1 MIRTKGLTLFSC
13 YYFSHE
19 ISQIYSIWECGANAG
34 EPAAAA
40 TLAGKS
46 IRVTCCA
53 SGPSLMLLHLQTVT
67 PFTATSPA
75 ALARQLH
82 IPSGTLGN
90 LLQVPHSP
98 AFKQKINLS
107 SFKSSSQKRM
117 TMQGGVLVP
126 QVFEFLFTIKV
137 LPNTVIKL
145 RTLRKENLHKRG
157 WN

>member
-1 MIRTKGLTLFSC
+1 MIRTKVLTLFSC

-19 ISQIYSIWECGANAG
+19 ISLIYSIWECGANAG

-46 IRVTCCA
+46 IRVTTLCIR
-53 SGPSLMLLHLQTVT
+53 SLTHA
-67 PFTATSPA
+67 P
-75 ALARQLH
+75 ALADCDPFHCYIPCSSGWQLH
-82 IPSGTLGN
+82 ISSSTLGN

-117 TMQGGVLVP
+117 TMQGDVLVP